1 MKQPLEDKQVLT
13 TISFSEYKIQNKVK
27 MFQVPNKLCLM
38 PFKKVVKLTI
48 KDPRSGR
55 SVGFFLRHRS
65 TKSLMLSEKILVGN
79 FGGGWLTMYS
89 NSSNM
94 AIGFIPG
101 DLGVRGVRG

>member
-1 MKQPLEDKQVLT
+1 MIYWFGVGILDIRVTHSAMSMLL
-13 TISFSEYKIQNKVK
+13 SFST
-27 MFQVPNKLCLM
+27 PASHGCC
-38 PFKKVVKLTI
+38 I

-65 TKSLMLSEKILVGN
+65 TKSLMLSEKILLGN

>member
-1 MKQPLEDKQVLT
+1 MRDA
-13 TISFSEYKIQNKVK
+13 
-27 MFQVPNKLCLM
+27 
-38 PFKKVVKLTI
+38 
-48 KDPRSGR
+48 RSGL

-65 TKSLMLSEKILVGN
+65 TKSRMLSEKMFLGN

-89 NSSNM
+89 KSSKM